1 MRMRGANG
9 DEGVCNTLRQKSDFK
24 VNGVSSG
31 VGRLLGETWMGLLQS
46 LETRQG
52 EPCVDV

>member
-52 EPCVDV
+52 EPWVDV